1 MSSNI
6 SEEDLISIG
15 MDLFS
20 AGAEST
26 SNSIE
31 FILLYMVLYPEVQA
45 KMQEE
50 LDRVLGRARKPK
62 LDDKTE

>member
-1 MSSNI
+1 
-6 SEEDLISIG
+6 